1 MSLPLGSVDVTPLDM
16 AAGYATL
23 ASNGWYSEPTAIFR
37 VTDFQGNVLLDNTP
51 KPQLVF
57 DPWAAAS
64 TSAVLASVVQGGTG
78 RAAYLGSPTAGKTG
92 TTDNER
98 NVWFVGY
105 VPQLATAVWIGDD
118 ANRPLGKGVTGGGQ
132 AAPVWRTFMSQAVK
146 DKPVEYFPSASK
158 FTRPKPEKAT
168 KS

>member
-1 MSLPLGSVDVTPLDM
+1 M
-16 AAGYATL
+16 AVGYATL
-23 ASNGWYSEPTAIFR
+23 ASNGWYSEPTAILK
-37 VTDFQGNVLLDNTP
+37 VTNVEGDVLLDNTP
-51 KPQLVF
+51 KPQQVL

-64 TSAVLASVVQGGTG
+64 TSSVLTSVVQGGTG
-78 RAAYLGSPTAGKTG
+78 RSAYLGRPTAGKTG

-118 ANRPLGKGVTGGGQ
+118 ANRPLGRGVSGGGY
-132 AAPVWRTFMSQAVK
+132 AAPIWRSFMSQAIK
-146 DKPVEYFPSASK
+146 GMPVEHFPAPSK
-158 FTRPKPEKAT
+158 FPRPKPEKAQ